1 MKQSAVNFCEEF
13 KFFLSRTRNT
23 RIKNLT
29 LDLEQGQ
36 KIAIL
41 GKTGSGKSSLLQL
54 LVRNYDANQGELLL
68 AEKPISAYSEE
79 TLRRQIC
86 F

>member
-1 MKQSAVNFCEEF
+1 MRLISAKNLNFSYPEQET
-13 KFFLSRTRNT
+13 LVL
-23 RIKNLT
+23 KNLT

-68 AEKPISAYSEE
+68 AENPFPPIQKKHYA
-79 TLRRQIC
+79 TK
-86 F
+86 FVF

>member
-1 MKQSAVNFCEEF
+1 MRLISA
-13 KFFLSRTRNT
+13 
-23 RIKNLT
+23 KNLNFSYPEQET
-29 LDLEQGQ
+29 LVLKKSDIRFRTGQ

-68 AEKPISAYSEE
+68 AENPFPPIQKKHYA
-79 TLRRQIC
+79 TK
-86 F
+86 FVF